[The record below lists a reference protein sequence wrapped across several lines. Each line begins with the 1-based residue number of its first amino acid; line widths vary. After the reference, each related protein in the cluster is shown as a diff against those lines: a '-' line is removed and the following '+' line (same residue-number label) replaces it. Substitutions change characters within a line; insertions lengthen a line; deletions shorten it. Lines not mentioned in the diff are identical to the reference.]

1 MSRILSPVVYYG
13 LVVPL
18 SYLPFG
24 VLYFVSDILYFTI
37 YRVVGYRKQV
47 VRQNLRISF
56 PEKTP
61 AELKTI
67 EKEFYS
73 HFADFLVE
81 SIKSISISD
90 REILQRCALMNPEM
104 VNKYYDKN
112 KSVIVLCGHYNNWEY
127 YAVGI
132 SQQLKHKTVAAYKPL
147 KNSFFDKVILR
158 SRQRF
163 GMRMVSM
170 RDIPRVFAYELVEP
184 TASIMVNDQ
193 SPGNP
198 KTAHWNTFLNQET
211 GWMTGPER
219 LAEKYQQAVLFGVI
233 RKVKRG
239 YYEVTFREIAE
250 DVTNYPKGYVL
261 DTHAQFLEEIIRE
274 KPQYW
279 LWSHKRWKH
288 KPTNT

>member
-24 VLYFVSDILYFTI
+24 VLYFVSDILYFII
-37 YRVVGYRKQV
+37 YRIVGYRKQV
-47 VRQNLRISF
+47 VRENLRTSF
-56 PEKTP
+56 PEKNL
-61 AELKTI
+61 AELRTI
-67 EKEFYS
+67 EKDFYS

-90 REILQRCALMNPEM
+90 RDILKRCALMNPEI
-104 VNKYYDKN
+104 VNKYYDEN

-147 KNSFFDKVILR
+147 KNAFFDKVILR

-170 RDIPRVFAYELVEP
+170 RDIPRVFANELHEP

-198 KTAHWNTFLNQET
+198 RTAHWNTFLNQET

-219 LAEKYQQAVLFGVI
+219 LAEKYHQALLFGVI

-239 YYEVTFREIAE
+239 YYEVTFREIAD
-250 DVTNYPKGYVL
+250 DVTKYPQGYVL

-288 KPTNT
+288 KRPN